1 MAGRGCLECRASS
14 GHTPLRVT
22 WWSHRPGSA
31 IRVTAMDFRVTVLLS
46 VQRALWDLVTP
57 GLRGVAVLAR
67 HPEVAIRFLFDAEPS
82 EEDRENVSEAETLVI
97 ADFLDDVV
105 VAAHAE
111 CVPTT
116 VARDLKP
123 GEEWVYLR
131 KEST

>member
-1 MAGRGCLECRASS
+1 
-14 GHTPLRVT
+14 
-22 WWSHRPGSA
+22 
-31 IRVTAMDFRVTVLLS
+31 VTAMDFRVTVLLS

-57 GLRGVAVLAR
+57 GLMGVAVLAR
-67 HPEVAIRFLFDAEPS
+67 YPEVAVRFLFDAEPS

-111 CVPTT
+111 CVRAT

-131 KEST
+131 KESP